1 MSYLF
6 IGVGHAG
13 SSLLDATFH
22 HKNIQNVARSITI
35 NSAYNAQVSF
45 KNIHKNNKYVL
56 SESTGFV
63 PASEYISIDEDF
75 SSDPSNANS
84 TATQHYSSL
93 IGILNE
99 HMMSDGD
106 TSTPFAII
114 FTGLG
119 GTLGCGVA
127 PIIANA
133 LDELSGGIVKTI
145 VVGILPVTSDV
156 FSDEIVGIKEAKNC
170 SLAIEQLRKNVNS
183 FILVDNQLIAY
194 AENLESMYP
203 AYNEYIGTSLADLM
217 AGLEDID
224 KSYPDI
230 SLPVINASDI
240 IDVTNLKEPGFA
252 VIGRASVVSRHLVQY
267 FTHVGPHKA
276 IDTLT
281 LASVCAEKLST
292 NVDIKLAQKNLGLL
306 RVPAYYLKKEKNVI
320 GTRPLE
326 GFLRMN
332 SQNSEH
338 NKMGIA
344 LTKRNI
350 VSLTLLFTFAPEDI
364 PRLNEIENVAKEF
377 TVPQD
382 ISDAV
387 EDGESTIASSPTTTV
402 LSENAA

>member
-13 SSLLDATFH
+13 SSLLDATFD
-22 HKNIQNVARSITI
+22 HKNIQKTARSITI
-35 NSAYNAQVSF
+35 NSAYNAQLSF
-45 KNIHKNNKYVL
+45 KNIRKNDKYVL

-63 PASEYISIDEDF
+63 PASQYVSVDGDLSGD
-75 SSDPSNANS
+75 SSNVGSVAM
-84 TATQHYSSL
+84 QHYSSL

-99 HMMSDGD
+99 QMMSDGD
-106 TSTPFAII
+106 ASTPFVII

-145 VVGILPVTSDV
+145 VVGILPVTRDV
-156 FSDEIVGIKEAKNC
+156 FSNEVVGVKEAKNC
-170 SLAIEQLRKNVNS
+170 SRAIEQLQKSVNS
-183 FILVDNQLIAY
+183 FILVDNQLVAY

-203 AYNEYIGTSLADLM
+203 AYNEYIGTSIADLM
-217 AGLEDID
+217 AGLENID
-224 KSYPDI
+224 KSYGDI
-230 SLPVINASDI
+230 SLPAINASDI

-267 FTHVGPHKA
+267 FVHAGSHNE
-276 IDTLT
+276 IDVLT
-281 LASVCAEKLST
+281 LANVCAEKLST
-292 NVDIKLAQKNLGLL
+292 NVDIKLAKKNLGLL

-338 NKMGIA
+338 NKMGMA

-364 PRLNEIENVAKEF
+364 PRLMEIENLAKEF
-377 TVPQD
+377 TVQQD
-382 ISDAV
+382 D
-387 EDGESTIASSPTTTV
+387 
-402 LSENAA
+402 